1 MRNFIPKFEFSS
13 LFDIIFPQFCIVC
26 EQNLEKHESFVCWK
40 CLSDLEFAQN
50 HFYTENEITELLVSD
65 PPVYTAASFMIYR
78 SGGVLQEMIHQLK
91 YKQNKLIG
99 TWLGIQMAENLKD
112 WLSQIDLI
120 IPVPIHAKRK
130 AIRGYNQSEVIAE
143 SISMATGIGIDAS
156 SLTKKVNNESQ
167 THKTK
172 IQRIANVE
180 NAYECK
186 ANHKLEGKNLLLLDD
201 VITTGST
208 TLACVHEIYQ
218 KTQPASIS
226 ALYVASQNYI

>member
-1 MRNFIPKFEFSS
+1 MGLKTPKLEISS
-13 LFDIIFPQFCIVC
+13 IFDIIFPQFCLVC
-26 EQNLEKHESFVCWK
+26 EQNLEKQENFVCWR

-99 TWLGIQMAENLKD
+99 TWLGIQLADNLKD
-112 WLSQIDLI
+112 WLSRIDLI

-143 SISMATGIGIDAS
+143 SISVATGISMDAK
-156 SLTKKVNNESQ
+156 SLTKTINNESQ

-186 ANHKLEGKNLLLLDD
+186 ANHKLKGKNILLLDD

-208 TLACVHEIYQ
+208 TLACVQEIY
-218 KTQPASIS
+218 KKAEPKSIS